1 MSFCFNLKINLSYQT
16 LSKALDMSQKTLLT
30 SNPSSKD
37 SKNSWVIDIRSLIQ
51 ESPGWK
57 PD

>member
-1 MSFCFNLKINLSYQT
+1 MSFCFNLKINLSCQT

-37 SKNSWVIDIRSLIQ
+37 SKNSWVIDIRNLIQ